1 MSVGNMENQRLF
13 NMLKTES
20 MEMTPDEIVALLEE
34 ELGKEPE
41 QIDYGLVERCTDA
54 LSGVDF
60 EKPNGE
66 NEKKKLYISII
77 KRFFLLRLLF
87 P

>member
-54 LSGVDF
+54 L
-60 EKPNGE
+60 
-66 NEKKKLYISII
+66 
-77 KRFFLLRLLF
+77 
-87 P
+87 